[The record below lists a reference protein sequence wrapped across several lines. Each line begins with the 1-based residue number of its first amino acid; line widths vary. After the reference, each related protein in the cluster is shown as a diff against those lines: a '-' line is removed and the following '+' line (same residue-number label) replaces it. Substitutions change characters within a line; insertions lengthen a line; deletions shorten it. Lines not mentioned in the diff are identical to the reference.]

1 MASKSVRGDLTW
13 PDCSRFGATA
23 QMVDNVSVGKRFLKI
38 SVVDRNTFSEKSG
51 LDGDLNAIM
60 RSAGFSF
67 CPNETSI
74 SAVRAY
80 DAALASEQGYER
92 ALRAQRVAQE
102 ALHFY
107 SLDLD
112 LSLARFRRVIPN
124 LQAADYVA
132 KDAVDVHSGDF
143 SFADMPVVLA
153 FIREQQRFVDG
164 TPGVYYSTPS
174 DRSLTAAMHAQFSD
188 SVNALLE
195 YRDLPPFSTA
205 EVERI
210 RGLAN
215 RHMFDAVRGVEHAVR
230 RQTIGIDGLPLR
242 APSIQCT
249 TVGHATRESAIE
261 ANNGECSGIEEMR
274 LPFGI
279 PIGFASRGT
288 RLLILSDARY
298 LEYNF
303 GLLPDFEPSK
313 VHNVQTHK
321 DFLAHVQ
328 RVVFEYERLKDEA
341 LLDPKTWC
349 TLETLAR
356 VVERFNRLFQQMKSA
371 LAPYAPHQGFFT
383 VPILAE
389 LGGQRATRFDD
400 HFPPGFLDFVDA
412 FRTRLYN
419 AASRRMDELI
429 AHKSMIDGMQK
440 FTREQSWK
448 RCAGGRSQP
457 GRKFIGDRPP
467 RAI

>member
-1 MASKSVRGDLTW
+1 MQL
-13 PDCSRFGATA
+13 
-23 QMVDNVSVGKRFLKI
+23 VDNVSVGKRFLKI
-38 SVVDRNTFSEKSG
+38 SVFDRNIFSERSG
-51 LDGDLNAIM
+51 LNGDLNAIM
-60 RSAGFSF
+60 RSSGFSF

-80 DAALASEQGYER
+80 DAALADGQGYER
-92 ALRAQRVAQE
+92 ALHAQRAAQE

-107 SLDLD
+107 GLDLD
-112 LSLARFRRVIPN
+112 ISLTRLRRVIPN
-124 LQAADYVA
+124 LEAADYA
-132 KDAVDVHSGDF
+132 AADALDVHSGDF

-164 TPGVYYSTPS
+164 TPGVYFSTPS

-188 SVNALLE
+188 SVNTLLE
-195 YRDLPPFSTA
+195 YRDLPPFSAT

-230 RQTIGIDGLPLR
+230 RQTIGVDGLPLR
-242 APSIQCT
+242 APAVQCT
-249 TVGHATRESAIE
+249 VVGHPTRESAIE

-288 RLLILSDARY
+288 RLLILCDARY

-328 RVVFEYERLKDEA
+328 RVVYEYERLRDEA
-341 LLDPKTWC
+341 LLDPRAWC
-349 TLETLAR
+349 NLEVLAR
-356 VVERFNRLFQQMKSA
+356 VVERFNRLFQQMKLA
-371 LAPYAPHQGFFT
+371 LAPYVPHQGFFT

-389 LGGQRATRFDD
+389 LGGQRPARFDD

-429 AHKSMIDGMQK
+429 AHKSMVDGMQK
-440 FTREQSWK
+440 FMREQTWK
-448 RCAGGRSQP
+448 RGTGGHAQP
-457 GRKFIGDRPP
+457 GRKIVGDRPP
-467 RAI
+467 RTI

>member
-1 MASKSVRGDLTW
+1 
-13 PDCSRFGATA
+13 
-23 QMVDNVSVGKRFLKI
+23 
-38 SVVDRNTFSEKSG
+38 
-51 LDGDLNAIM
+51 M

-80 DAALASEQGYER
+80 DAALADGDGYER
-92 ALRAQRVAQE
+92 ALRAQRSAQE

-107 SLDLD
+107 GLDLD
-112 LSLARFRRVIPN
+112 TSLARMRRVIPN
-124 LQAADYVA
+124 LETADYA
-132 KDAVDVHSGDF
+132 AASEADVHSGDF

-153 FIREQQRFVDG
+153 FIREQQRFADG
-164 TPGVYYSTPS
+164 SPGVYYSTPS

-188 SVNALLE
+188 SVNTLLE
-195 YRDLPPFSTA
+195 YRDLPPFSAA

-210 RGLAN
+210 RALAN

-242 APSIQCT
+242 APSVQCT
-249 TVGHATRESAIE
+249 VVGHATREAAIE

-313 VHNVQTHK
+313 VYNVQTHK

-328 RVVFEYERLKDEA
+328 RVVYEYERLKDES
-341 LLDPKTWC
+341 LLDPKAWC
-349 TLETLAR
+349 TLEILAR
-356 VVERFNRLFQQMKSA
+356 VLERFNRLFQQMKAA
-371 LAPYAPHQGFFT
+371 LAPYVPHQGFFT

-389 LGGQRATRFDD
+389 LGGQRAARFDD

-429 AHKSMIDGMQK
+429 AHKSMLDGMQK
-440 FTREQSWK
+440 FTRDQSWK
-448 RCAGGRSQP
+448 RPVGGQTQP
-457 GRKFIGDRPP
+457 GRKFIGDPPP
-467 RAI
+467 RAV